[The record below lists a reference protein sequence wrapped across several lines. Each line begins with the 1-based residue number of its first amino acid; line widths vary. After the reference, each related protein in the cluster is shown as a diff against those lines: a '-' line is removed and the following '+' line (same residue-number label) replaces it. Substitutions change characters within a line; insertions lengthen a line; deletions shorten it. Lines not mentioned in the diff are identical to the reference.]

1 MADTTTETE
10 TTTAAPN
17 RRRFLLGGGVLAAG
31 ALLAACGDDDTAGG
45 TTTTAG
51 GAAGSTSTT
60 APAEEPTTTTA
71 GGTELTG
78 DLAVAALAASLEV
91 LAVSTYGAALDA
103 AGSGALGEV
112 PPAVAEFVTV
122 AMAQHQEHLDAWN
135 EVLTGAGEEEVTE
148 PPADLAETVN
158 GMFAEVTDVAG
169 AANLALTLEG
179 IASATY
185 LGALPV
191 LEDPAA
197 IELAGSILCIDRQHE
212 AVLLFALGQYPV
224 PDVFANTEAAYS
236 G

>member
-1 MADTTTETE
+1 MADTTTDTDTE

-31 ALLAACGDDDTAGG
+31 ALLAACGDDEPEGTANTGEGG
-45 TTTTAG
+45 G
-51 GAAGSTSTT
+51 GG
-60 APAEEPTTTTA
+60 
-71 GGTELTG
+71 G

-103 AGSGALGEV
+103 ATSGALGEV

-122 AMAQHQEHLDAWN
+122 AMAQHQEHLNAWN
-135 EVLTGAGEEEVTE
+135 GVLTGAGQAAVSA

-158 GMFAEVTDVAG
+158 TMFAAVTDVAG

-185 LGALPV
+185 LGAIPT

-197 IELAGSILCIDRQHE
+197 IRLAGSILCIDRQHE

-224 PDVFANTEAAYS
+224 PDVFANTEAAYA